1 MITDNRYSGPDQVRD
16 QRVAPWFSI
25 DHAVI
30 LDWLP
35 VIGQTGYA
43 LYSIYMSLAAQKLP
57 SPGIRRLANHVTASP
72 QSIIFANRVLE
83 WAGLIAIT
91 AGDHETSNIYDVLD
105 VPAVSEERLQYIAA
119 AALEDAVLQQ
129 DYAAYYRRRLLD
141 ACQHWQPF
149 WQRRAGILR
158 AKAEPEPEPAPPTL
172 LRAKGAEP
180 DPATAVPPEPADL
193 AARLAAIGLADG
205 KAAELIAA
213 HEPGYLAGWLSWI
226 ENKAAEDPRYFKR
239 SIAGYLLRVVANG
252 DQAPEPPAVEPEHLC
267 SLCQKRPVSNEG
279 ELCQNC
285 QEKYA
290 DFVRR

>member
-1 MITDNRYSGPDQVRD
+1 
-16 QRVAPWFSI
+16 VAPWFSI

-172 LRAKGAEP
+172 LRAKGPEP

-193 AARLAAIGLADG
+193 AGRLAAIGM
-205 KAAELIAA
+205 AAGTAAQLIQAQ
-213 HEPGYLAGWLSWI
+213 EPAYLAGWLDWI
-226 ENKAAEDPRYFKR
+226 EAKLADDPSYFRR
-239 SIAGYLLRVVANG
+239 SVAGYLLRVVGNG
-252 DQAPEPPAVEPEHLC
+252 DVAPEPPATEPAFVC
-267 SLCQKRPVSNEG
+267 SLCGRPVANDG
-279 ELCQNC
+279 EWCQPC
-285 QEKYA
+285 ADKYA
-290 DFVRR
+290 QIRR